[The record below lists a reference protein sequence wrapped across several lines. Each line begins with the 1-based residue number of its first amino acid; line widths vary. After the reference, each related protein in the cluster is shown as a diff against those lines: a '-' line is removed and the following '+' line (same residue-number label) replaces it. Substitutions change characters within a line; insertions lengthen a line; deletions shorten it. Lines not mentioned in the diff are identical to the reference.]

1 MQAWQALPVGYP
13 VKLNDGSVSSPRS
26 VHDPDTTWLAVS
38 SLRSARTRTQY
49 WPPGEI
55 GRVSVDRFCGLGHGS
70 APALLVPSGVQLVD
84 TVVPSQIEVLQSHSG
99 PWPVTL

>member
-1 MQAWQALPVGYP
+1 M
-13 VKLNDGSVSSPRS
+13 SSPRS
-26 VHDPDTTWLAVS
+26 VHDPETTWFAVS
-38 SLRSARTRTQY
+38 WLRWARTRTQY

-55 GRVSVDRFCGLGHGS
+55 GRLSVDRLCGFGHGS

-84 TVVPSQIEVLQSHSG
+84 TVVPSHTEVLQSHSG